1 MRQAVMTKPG
11 EIEIRQ
17 VDLPKPGPM
26 EVLIRVRR
34 IGVCGS
40 DIHVYHGLHPYTSYP
55 VVQGHEVSGE
65 IEELGSGVTGFAKGQ
80 KVTFMP
86 QLVCGTCFACRT
98 GAYHICDS
106 LRVLGFQAPGA
117 AQDRFVVSSR
127 MLIPL
132 PDAMSLEVGAMIE
145 PLAVAC
151 HALRRGGS
159 VMGKKV
165 AVVGAGPI
173 GNLIAQAAKALGAA
187 ATLISDVSDF
197 RLDLARGCGID
208 YTVNASSQNLPEA
221 IRLHFGADAADL
233 ILDCVGAES
242 ATSQA
247 VAAARKG
254 STIVVVG
261 VFGKKP
267 AVDLGLVQDR
277 ELTLVGT
284 LMYQR
289 EDYEQAISLAASG
302 SMNLEKLITNRFDF
316 DDYKRAYEF
325 IEEAGDRSM
334 KILISLDGEK

>member
-1 MRQAVMTKPG
+1 M
-11 EIEIRQ
+11 
-17 VDLPKPGPM
+17 
-26 EVLIRVRR
+26 
-34 IGVCGS
+34 
-40 DIHVYHGLHPYTSYP
+40 
-55 VVQGHEVSGE
+55 
-65 IEELGSGVTGFAKGQ
+65 
-80 KVTFMP
+80 
-86 QLVCGTCFACRT
+86 
-98 GAYHICDS
+98 
-106 LRVLGFQAPGA
+106 
-117 AQDRFVVSSR
+117 
-127 MLIPL
+127 
-132 PDAMSLEVGAMIE
+132 
-145 PLAVAC
+145 
-151 HALRRGGS
+151 
-159 VMGKKV
+159 
-165 AVVGAGPI
+165 
-173 GNLIAQAAKALGAA
+173 
-187 ATLISDVSDF
+187 
-197 RLDLARGCGID
+197 ARGCGID
-208 YTVNASSQNLPEA
+208 YTVNASSQNLPDA